1 MPKNPE
7 IKKVLVIGSGP
18 IVIGQAAEFDYA
30 GTQACR
36 SLKEEGIEVVLLNSN
51 PATIMTD
58 KEIADQVYIEPLT
71 TEVVE
76 QLIMK
81 EKPDSVLPTLGGQAG
96 LNLAMELEEAGIL
109 KANNVRLI
117 GTTALTIKKA
127 EDREMFKETM
137 EKIGEPVA
145 PSEIVEDVNT
155 GLAVAKEI
163 GYPVV
168 LRPAYTLG
176 GSGGG
181 IAYNEEQCA
190 EILENGL
197 RLSRVGQVLVERC
210 IAGWKEIEYEVMRDG
225 AGNVITVCNMEN
237 IDPVGVHTGD
247 SVVVA
252 PSQTLADKEYQML
265 RTAALDII
273 SALKIEGGCNV
284 QFALKPDSFEYAV
297 IEVNPRVSRSSALA
311 SKATGYPIAKVA
323 AKIALG
329 YTLDEIKNSVTGKTC
344 ACFEPALDYCV
355 VKIPKW
361 PFDKF
366 VTASRKLGTQM
377 KATGEVMAIDN
388 SFEGALMKAVRSL
401 EQHVNSLQLD
411 SLKALSDEE
420 IRSRLE
426 LVDDQRLFVM
436 VEALRRGITSE
447 EINAVTKVDIWFLD
461 RFLDIVK
468 MERRIASEPL
478 DYALLR
484 SAKEYGF
491 TDAFIGE
498 LCGKSHFEVKA
509 LRDQLNIHASFKMV
523 DTCAAEFEAKTPY
536 YYSTYGSEDEVQP
549 QGNKS
554 VVVFG
559 SGPIRIGQG
568 IEFDYCS
575 VHASWALRK
584 AGHKAIVINNNP
596 ETVSTDFDTSDA
608 LYFEPLTV
616 DDVMEVIEKE
626 KPEGVICQFGGQTA
640 INLATPMA
648 KRGIRIIGSS
658 NESIDMA
665 EDRERFDTLMGQLGI
680 ARPKGCLVESEA
692 EAIEKTQ
699 DLDYPLIVRPSYVL
713 GGRAMQIVYDE
724 HELRTYLKEAVV
736 ASHEHPVL
744 IDQYMVGREVEID
757 AISDGIDVCIPGI
770 MEQIERSGVHSGDS
784 FAVYPPQHLSQEII
798 DTLADYTKKIAIA
811 MSVKGL
817 VNIQFIVVNDRVYV
831 IEVNPRASRTV
842 PFMSK
847 ITGINMVEYATR
859 IALGESLK
867 DTGLPLGLV
876 PPKDYV
882 AIKAPVFSFS
892 KLGLVEIRLGP
903 EMKSTGEVMG
913 IGHTYEEA
921 LYKAVIAA
929 NLMIPA
935 GGSIL
940 ITVSDRDKKETASLA
955 RGFVKLG
962 YKLVCTSGTGSYFQ
976 SLGIPVEIIKK
987 IHEKG
992 ENCEKYL
999 KSGKVDMVLNT
1010 ISYGSQ
1016 IEQEGY
1022 DLRRIAVELAIPCL
1036 TSLDTAKE
1044 VLRVMA
1050 EDDTEASH
1058 HVESIQEYV
1067 KE

>member
-1 MPKNPE
+1 MKRTDV
-7 IKKVLVIGSGP
+7 KKVLVIGSGP

-36 SLKEEGIEVVLLNSN
+36 SLREEGMQVVLVNSN
-51 PATIMTD
+51 PSTIMTD
-58 KEIADQVYIEPLT
+58 SDIADAVYIEPITLQFV
-71 TEVVE
+71 TEV
-76 QLIMK
+76 IKK
-81 EKPDSVLPTLGGQAG
+81 ERPDALLATLGGQVG
-96 LNLAMELEEAGIL
+96 LNMAVQLAEAGVL
-109 KANNVRLI
+109 EKYGVKLLGSSLHA
-117 GTTALTIKKA
+117 IKHA
-127 EDREMFKETM
+127 EDRELFKEAM
-137 EKIGEPVA
+137 EKIHQPV
-145 PSEIVEDVNT
+145 PESEIFEE
-155 GLAVAKEI
+155 LEPAVRFADSI
-163 GYPVV
+163 GYPVII
-168 LRPAYTLG
+168 RPAFTLG
-176 GSGGG
+176 GTGGG
-181 IAYNEEQCA
+181 IAHDRYEMEE
-190 EILENGL
+190 ISNRGL
-197 RLSRVGQVLVERC
+197 KLSPINQILVERSV
-210 IAGWKEIEYEVMRDG
+210 AGWKEVEYEVMRDS
-225 AGNVITVCNMEN
+225 ADNCIIVCSMEN

-247 SVVVA
+247 SIVVA
-252 PSQTLADKEYQML
+252 PTQTLTDGQFQML
-265 RTAALDII
+265 RTASINII
-273 SALKIEGGCNV
+273 RYLGIEGGCNV
-284 QFALKPDSFEYAV
+284 QYALDTRSNQYYV

-323 AKIALG
+323 AKVALG
-329 YTLDEIKNSVTGKTC
+329 MTLDEITNAVTGDTK
-344 ACFEPALDYCV
+344 ACFEPSIDYV
-355 VKIPKW
+355 VCKFPRW
-361 PFDKF
+361 PFEKF
-366 VTASRKLGTQM
+366 TLADRQIGTQM
-377 KATGEVMAIDN
+377 KATGEVMALDRTL
-388 SFEGALMKAVRSL
+388 EGSLLKAIRSL
-401 EQHVNSLQLD
+401 EVGEGYLHLAKLD
-411 SLKALSDEE
+411 SQSLYD
-420 IRSRLE
+420 IRCLLHRTDNE
-426 LVDDQRLFVM
+426 RIFV
-436 VEALRRGITSE
+436 VAEALRRGIEPE
-447 EINAVTKVDIWFLD
+447 EINRITRIDLFFLYKIQNIIHMEKRLIKEGLTEETLVAAKKIQIPDKVIAKLSDTTIKAVRAMKK
-461 RFLDIVK
+461 K
-468 MERRIASEPL
+468 MNLHP
-478 DYALLR
+478 D
-484 SAKEYGF
+484 
-491 TDAFIGE
+491 
-498 LCGKSHFEVKA
+498 
-509 LRDQLNIHASFKMV
+509 FKMV

-575 VHASWALRK
+575 VHASWALRR

-892 KLGLVEIRLGP
+892 KLGLVEIKLGP

-962 YKLVCTSGTGSYFQ
+962 YKLICTSGTGSYFQ

>member
-1 MPKNPE
+1 MKRTDV
-7 IKKVLVIGSGP
+7 KKVLVIGSGP

-36 SLKEEGIEVVLLNSN
+36 SLREEGMQVVLVNSN
-51 PATIMTD
+51 PSTIMTD
-58 KEIADQVYIEPLT
+58 SDIADAVYIEPITLQFV
-71 TEVVE
+71 TEV
-76 QLIMK
+76 IKK
-81 EKPDSVLPTLGGQAG
+81 ERPDALLATLGGQVG
-96 LNLAMELEEAGIL
+96 LNMAVQLAEAGVL
-109 KANNVRLI
+109 EKYGVKLLGSSLHA
-117 GTTALTIKKA
+117 IKHA
-127 EDREMFKETM
+127 EDRELFKEAM
-137 EKIGEPVA
+137 EKIHQPV
-145 PSEIVEDVNT
+145 PESEIFEE
-155 GLAVAKEI
+155 LEPAVRFADSI
-163 GYPVV
+163 GYPVII
-168 LRPAYTLG
+168 RPAFTLG
-176 GSGGG
+176 GTGGG
-181 IAYNEEQCA
+181 IAHDRYEMEEIA
-190 EILENGL
+190 NRGL
-197 RLSRVGQVLVERC
+197 KLSPINQILVERSV
-210 IAGWKEIEYEVMRDG
+210 AGWKEVEYEVMRDS
-225 AGNVITVCNMEN
+225 ADNCIIVCSMEN

-247 SVVVA
+247 SIVVA
-252 PSQTLADKEYQML
+252 PTQTLTDGQFQML
-265 RTAALDII
+265 RTASINII
-273 SALKIEGGCNV
+273 RYLGIEGGCNV
-284 QFALKPDSFEYAV
+284 QYALDTRSNQYYV

-323 AKIALG
+323 AKVALG
-329 YTLDEIKNSVTGKTC
+329 MTLDEITNAVTGDTK
-344 ACFEPALDYCV
+344 ACFEPSIDYV
-355 VKIPKW
+355 VCKFPRW
-361 PFDKF
+361 PFEKF
-366 VTASRKLGTQM
+366 TLADRQIGTQM
-377 KATGEVMAIDN
+377 KATGEVMALDRTL
-388 SFEGALMKAVRSL
+388 EGALLKAIRSL
-401 EQHVNSLQLD
+401 EVGEGYLHLAKLD
-411 SLKALSDEE
+411 SQSLYD
-420 IRSRLE
+420 IRCLLHRTDNE
-426 LVDDQRLFVM
+426 RIFV
-436 VEALRRGITSE
+436 VAEALRRGIEPE
-447 EINAVTKVDIWFLD
+447 EINRITRIDLFFLYKIQNIIHMEKRLIKEGLTEETLVAAKKIQIPDKVIAKLSDTTIKAVRAMKK
-461 RFLDIVK
+461 K
-468 MERRIASEPL
+468 MNLHP
-478 DYALLR
+478 D
-484 SAKEYGF
+484 
-491 TDAFIGE
+491 
-498 LCGKSHFEVKA
+498 
-509 LRDQLNIHASFKMV
+509 FKMV

-699 DLDYPLIVRPSYVL
+699 DLDYPLIVRSSYVL

-892 KLGLVEIRLGP
+892 KLGLVEIKLGP

-940 ITVSDRDKKETASLA
+940 ITVSDRDKKETANLA

-962 YKLVCTSGTGSYFQ
+962 YKLVCTSGTGSYFK

>member
-1 MPKNPE
+1 MKRTDV
-7 IKKVLVIGSGP
+7 KKVLVIGSGP

-36 SLKEEGIEVVLLNSN
+36 SLREEGMQVVLVNSN
-51 PATIMTD
+51 PSTIMTD
-58 KEIADQVYIEPLT
+58 SDIADAVYIEPITLQFV
-71 TEVVE
+71 TEV
-76 QLIMK
+76 IKK
-81 EKPDSVLPTLGGQAG
+81 ERPDALLATLGGQVG
-96 LNLAMELEEAGIL
+96 LNMAVQLAEAGVL
-109 KANNVRLI
+109 EKYGVKLLGSSLHA
-117 GTTALTIKKA
+117 IKHA
-127 EDREMFKETM
+127 EDRELFKEAM
-137 EKIGEPVA
+137 EKIHQPV
-145 PSEIVEDVNT
+145 PESEIFEE
-155 GLAVAKEI
+155 LEPAVRFADSI
-163 GYPVV
+163 GYPVII
-168 LRPAYTLG
+168 RPAFTLG
-176 GSGGG
+176 GTGGG
-181 IAYNEEQCA
+181 IAHDRYEMEEIA
-190 EILENGL
+190 NRGL
-197 RLSRVGQVLVERC
+197 KLSPINQILVERSV
-210 IAGWKEIEYEVMRDG
+210 AGWKEVEYEVMRDS
-225 AGNVITVCNMEN
+225 ADNCIIVCSMEN

-247 SVVVA
+247 SIVVA
-252 PSQTLADKEYQML
+252 PTQTLTDGQFQML
-265 RTAALDII
+265 RTASINII
-273 SALKIEGGCNV
+273 RYLGIEGGCNV
-284 QFALKPDSFEYAV
+284 QYALDTRSNQYYV

-323 AKIALG
+323 AKVALG
-329 YTLDEIKNSVTGKTC
+329 MTLDEITNAVTGDTK
-344 ACFEPALDYCV
+344 ACFEPSIDYV
-355 VKIPKW
+355 VCKFPRW
-361 PFDKF
+361 PFEKF
-366 VTASRKLGTQM
+366 TLADRQIGTQM
-377 KATGEVMAIDN
+377 KATGEVMALDRTL
-388 SFEGALMKAVRSL
+388 EGSLLKAIRSL
-401 EQHVNSLQLD
+401 EVGEGYLHLAKLD
-411 SLKALSDEE
+411 SQSLYD
-420 IRSRLE
+420 IRCLLHRTDNE
-426 LVDDQRLFVM
+426 RIFV
-436 VEALRRGITSE
+436 VAEALRRGIEPE
-447 EINAVTKVDIWFLD
+447 EINRITRIDLFFLYKIQNIIHMEKSLIKEGLTEETLVAAKKIQIPDKVIAKLSDTTIKAVRAMKK
-461 RFLDIVK
+461 K
-468 MERRIASEPL
+468 MNLHP
-478 DYALLR
+478 D
-484 SAKEYGF
+484 
-491 TDAFIGE
+491 
-498 LCGKSHFEVKA
+498 
-509 LRDQLNIHASFKMV
+509 FKMV

-892 KLGLVEIRLGP
+892 KLGLVEIKLGP

-962 YKLVCTSGTGSYFQ
+962 YKLICTSGTGSYFQ

>member
-1 MPKNPE
+1 MKRTDV
-7 IKKVLVIGSGP
+7 KKVLVIGSGP

-36 SLKEEGIEVVLLNSN
+36 SLREEGMQVVLVNSN
-51 PATIMTD
+51 PSTIMTD
-58 KEIADQVYIEPLT
+58 SDIADAVYIEPITLQFV
-71 TEVVE
+71 TEV
-76 QLIMK
+76 IKK
-81 EKPDSVLPTLGGQAG
+81 ERPDALLATLGGQVG
-96 LNLAMELEEAGIL
+96 LNMAVQLAEAGVL
-109 KANNVRLI
+109 EKYGVKLLGSSLHA
-117 GTTALTIKKA
+117 IKHA
-127 EDREMFKETM
+127 EDRELFKEAM
-137 EKIGEPVA
+137 EKIHQPV
-145 PSEIVEDVNT
+145 PESEIFEE
-155 GLAVAKEI
+155 LEPAVRFADSI
-163 GYPVV
+163 GYPVII
-168 LRPAYTLG
+168 RPAFTLG
-176 GSGGG
+176 GTGGG
-181 IAYNEEQCA
+181 IAHDRYEMEEIA
-190 EILENGL
+190 NRGL
-197 RLSRVGQVLVERC
+197 KLSPINQILVERSV
-210 IAGWKEIEYEVMRDG
+210 AGWKEVEYEVMRDS
-225 AGNVITVCNMEN
+225 ADNCIIVCSMEN

-247 SVVVA
+247 SIVVA
-252 PSQTLADKEYQML
+252 PTQTLTDGQFQML
-265 RTAALDII
+265 RTASINII
-273 SALKIEGGCNV
+273 RYLGIEGGCNV
-284 QFALKPDSFEYAV
+284 QYALDTRSNQYYV

-323 AKIALG
+323 AKVALG
-329 YTLDEIKNSVTGKTC
+329 MTLDEITNAVTGDTK
-344 ACFEPALDYCV
+344 ACFEPSIDYV
-355 VKIPKW
+355 VCKFPRW
-361 PFDKF
+361 PFEKF
-366 VTASRKLGTQM
+366 TLADRQIGTQM
-377 KATGEVMAIDN
+377 KATGEVMALDRTL
-388 SFEGALMKAVRSL
+388 EGSLLKAIRSL
-401 EQHVNSLQLD
+401 EVGEGYLHLAKLD
-411 SLKALSDEE
+411 SQSLYD
-420 IRSRLE
+420 IRCLLHRTDNE
-426 LVDDQRLFVM
+426 RIFV
-436 VEALRRGITSE
+436 VAEALRRGIEPE
-447 EINAVTKVDIWFLD
+447 EINRITRIDLFFLYKIQNIIHMEKRLIKEGLTEETLVAAKKIQIPDKVIAKLSDTTIKAVRAMKK
-461 RFLDIVK
+461 K
-468 MERRIASEPL
+468 MNLHP
-478 DYALLR
+478 D
-484 SAKEYGF
+484 
-491 TDAFIGE
+491 
-498 LCGKSHFEVKA
+498 
-509 LRDQLNIHASFKMV
+509 FKMV

-680 ARPKGCLVESEA
+680 ARPKGCLMESEA

-892 KLGLVEIRLGP
+892 KLGLVEIKLGP

-962 YKLVCTSGTGSYFQ
+962 YKLICTSGTGSYFQ

>member
-1 MPKNPE
+1 MKRTDV
-7 IKKVLVIGSGP
+7 KKVLVIGSGP

-36 SLKEEGIEVVLLNSN
+36 SLREEGMQVVLVNSN
-51 PATIMTD
+51 PSTIMTD
-58 KEIADQVYIEPLT
+58 SDIADAVYIEPITLQFV
-71 TEVVE
+71 TEV
-76 QLIMK
+76 IKK
-81 EKPDSVLPTLGGQAG
+81 ERPDALLATLGGQVG
-96 LNLAMELEEAGIL
+96 LNMAVQLAEAGVL
-109 KANNVRLI
+109 EKYDVKLLGSSLHA
-117 GTTALTIKKA
+117 IKHA
-127 EDREMFKETM
+127 EDRELFKEAM
-137 EKIGEPVA
+137 EKIHQPV
-145 PSEIVEDVNT
+145 PESEIFEE
-155 GLAVAKEI
+155 LEPAVRFADSI
-163 GYPVV
+163 GYPVII
-168 LRPAYTLG
+168 RPAFTLG
-176 GSGGG
+176 GTGGG
-181 IAYNEEQCA
+181 IAHDRYEMEEIA
-190 EILENGL
+190 NRGL
-197 RLSRVGQVLVERC
+197 KLSPINQILVERSV
-210 IAGWKEIEYEVMRDG
+210 AGWKEVEYEVMRDS
-225 AGNVITVCNMEN
+225 ADNCIIVCSMEN

-247 SVVVA
+247 SIVVA
-252 PSQTLADKEYQML
+252 PTQTLTDGQFQML
-265 RTAALDII
+265 RTASINII
-273 SALKIEGGCNV
+273 RYLGIEGGCNV
-284 QFALKPDSFEYAV
+284 QYALDTRSNQYYV

-323 AKIALG
+323 AKVALG
-329 YTLDEIKNSVTGKTC
+329 MTLDEITNAVTGDTK
-344 ACFEPALDYCV
+344 ACFEPSIDYV
-355 VKIPKW
+355 VCKFPRW
-361 PFDKF
+361 PFEKF
-366 VTASRKLGTQM
+366 TLADRQIGTQM
-377 KATGEVMAIDN
+377 KATGEVMALDRTL
-388 SFEGALMKAVRSL
+388 EGSLLKAIRSL
-401 EQHVNSLQLD
+401 EVGEGYLHLAKLD
-411 SLKALSDEE
+411 SQSLYD
-420 IRSRLE
+420 IRCLLHRTDNE
-426 LVDDQRLFVM
+426 RIFV
-436 VEALRRGITSE
+436 VAEALRRGIEPE
-447 EINAVTKVDIWFLD
+447 EINRITRIDLFFLYKIQNIIHMEKRLIKEGLTEETLVAAKKIQISDKVIAKLSDTTIKAVRAMKK
-461 RFLDIVK
+461 K
-468 MERRIASEPL
+468 MNLHP
-478 DYALLR
+478 D
-484 SAKEYGF
+484 
-491 TDAFIGE
+491 
-498 LCGKSHFEVKA
+498 
-509 LRDQLNIHASFKMV
+509 FKMV

-648 KRGIRIIGSS
+648 RRGIRIIGSS

-892 KLGLVEIRLGP
+892 KLGLVEIKLGP

-913 IGHTYEEA
+913 IGHTY
-921 LYKAVIAA
+921 L
-929 NLMIPA
+929 
-935 GGSIL
+935 
-940 ITVSDRDKKETASLA
+940 
-955 RGFVKLG
+955 
-962 YKLVCTSGTGSYFQ
+962 
-976 SLGIPVEIIKK
+976 
-987 IHEKG
+987 
-992 ENCEKYL
+992 
-999 KSGKVDMVLNT
+999 
-1010 ISYGSQ
+1010 
-1016 IEQEGY
+1016 
-1022 DLRRIAVELAIPCL
+1022 
-1036 TSLDTAKE
+1036 
-1044 VLRVMA
+1044 
-1050 EDDTEASH
+1050 
-1058 HVESIQEYV
+1058 
-1067 KE
+1067 

>member
-1 MPKNPE
+1 MKRTDV
-7 IKKVLVIGSGP
+7 KKVLVIGSGP

-36 SLKEEGIEVVLLNSN
+36 SLREEGMQVVLVNSN
-51 PATIMTD
+51 PSTIMTD
-58 KEIADQVYIEPLT
+58 SDIADAVYIEPITLQFV
-71 TEVVE
+71 TEV
-76 QLIMK
+76 IKK
-81 EKPDSVLPTLGGQAG
+81 ERPDALLATLGGQVG
-96 LNLAMELEEAGIL
+96 LNMAVQLAEAGVL
-109 KANNVRLI
+109 EKYGVKLLGSSLHA
-117 GTTALTIKKA
+117 IKHA
-127 EDREMFKETM
+127 EDRELFKEAM
-137 EKIGEPVA
+137 EKIHQPV
-145 PSEIVEDVNT
+145 PESEIFEE
-155 GLAVAKEI
+155 LEPAVRFADSI
-163 GYPVV
+163 GYPVII
-168 LRPAYTLG
+168 RPAFTLG
-176 GSGGG
+176 GTGGG
-181 IAYNEEQCA
+181 IAHDRYEMEEIA
-190 EILENGL
+190 NRGL
-197 RLSRVGQVLVERC
+197 KLSPINQILVERSV
-210 IAGWKEIEYEVMRDG
+210 AGWKEVEYEVMRDS
-225 AGNVITVCNMEN
+225 ADNCIIVCSMEN

-247 SVVVA
+247 SIVVA
-252 PSQTLADKEYQML
+252 PTQTLTDGQFQML
-265 RTAALDII
+265 RTASINII
-273 SALKIEGGCNV
+273 RYLGIEGGCNV
-284 QFALKPDSFEYAV
+284 QYALDTRSNQYYV

-323 AKIALG
+323 AKVALG
-329 YTLDEIKNSVTGKTC
+329 MTLDEITNAVTGDTK
-344 ACFEPALDYCV
+344 ACFEPSIDYV
-355 VKIPKW
+355 VCKFPRW
-361 PFDKF
+361 PFEKF
-366 VTASRKLGTQM
+366 TLADRQIGTQM
-377 KATGEVMAIDN
+377 KATGEVMALDRTL
-388 SFEGALMKAVRSL
+388 EGALLKAIRSL
-401 EQHVNSLQLD
+401 EVGEGYLHLAKLD
-411 SLKALSDEE
+411 SQSLYD
-420 IRSRLE
+420 IRCLLHRTDNE
-426 LVDDQRLFVM
+426 RIFV
-436 VEALRRGITSE
+436 VAEALRRGIEPE
-447 EINAVTKVDIWFLD
+447 EINRITRIDLFFLYKIQNIIHMEKRLIKEGLTEETLVAAKKIQIPDKVIAKLSDTTIKAVRAMKK
-461 RFLDIVK
+461 K
-468 MERRIASEPL
+468 MNLHP
-478 DYALLR
+478 D
-484 SAKEYGF
+484 
-491 TDAFIGE
+491 
-498 LCGKSHFEVKA
+498 
-509 LRDQLNIHASFKMV
+509 FKMV

-876 PPKDYV
+876 PPKNYV

-892 KLGLVEIRLGP
+892 KLGLVEIKLGP

-940 ITVSDRDKKETASLA
+940 ITVSDRDKKETANLA

-962 YKLVCTSGTGSYFQ
+962 YKLVCTSGTGSYFK

-1058 HVESIQEYV
+1058 HVDSIQEYV

>member
-1 MPKNPE
+1 MKRTDV
-7 IKKVLVIGSGP
+7 KKVLVIGSGP

-36 SLKEEGIEVVLLNSN
+36 SLREEGMQVVLVNSN
-51 PATIMTD
+51 PSTIMTD
-58 KEIADQVYIEPLT
+58 SDIADAVYIEPITLQFV
-71 TEVVE
+71 TEV
-76 QLIMK
+76 IKK
-81 EKPDSVLPTLGGQAG
+81 ERPDALLATLGGQVG
-96 LNLAMELEEAGIL
+96 LNMAVQLAEAGVL
-109 KANNVRLI
+109 EKYGVKLLGSSLHA
-117 GTTALTIKKA
+117 IKHA
-127 EDREMFKETM
+127 EDRELFKEAM
-137 EKIGEPVA
+137 EKIHQPV
-145 PSEIVEDVNT
+145 PESEIFEE
-155 GLAVAKEI
+155 LEPAVRFADSI
-163 GYPVV
+163 GYPVII
-168 LRPAYTLG
+168 RPAFTLG
-176 GSGGG
+176 GTGGG
-181 IAYNEEQCA
+181 IAHDRYEMEEIA
-190 EILENGL
+190 NRGL
-197 RLSRVGQVLVERC
+197 KLSPINQILVERSV
-210 IAGWKEIEYEVMRDG
+210 AGWKEVEYEVMRDS
-225 AGNVITVCNMEN
+225 ADNCIIVCSMEN

-247 SVVVA
+247 SIVVA
-252 PSQTLADKEYQML
+252 PTQTLTDGQFQML
-265 RTAALDII
+265 RTASINII
-273 SALKIEGGCNV
+273 RYLGIEGGCNV
-284 QFALKPDSFEYAV
+284 QYALDTRSNQYYV

-323 AKIALG
+323 AKVALG
-329 YTLDEIKNSVTGKTC
+329 MTLDEITNAVTGDTK
-344 ACFEPALDYCV
+344 ACFEPSIDYV
-355 VKIPKW
+355 VCKFPRW
-361 PFDKF
+361 PFEKF
-366 VTASRKLGTQM
+366 TLADRQIGTQM
-377 KATGEVMAIDN
+377 KATGEVMALDRTL
-388 SFEGALMKAVRSL
+388 EGSLLKAIRSL
-401 EQHVNSLQLD
+401 EVGEGYLHLAKLD
-411 SLKALSDEE
+411 SQSLYD
-420 IRSRLE
+420 IRCLLHRTDNE
-426 LVDDQRLFVM
+426 RIFV
-436 VEALRRGITSE
+436 VAEALRRGIEPE
-447 EINAVTKVDIWFLD
+447 EINRITRIDLFFLYKIQNIIHMEKRLIKEGLTEETLVAAKKIQIPDKV
-461 RFLDIVK
+461 
-468 MERRIASEPL
+468 IAKLS
-478 DYALLR
+478 DTTIKA
-484 SAKEYGF
+484 
-491 TDAFIGE
+491 
-498 LCGKSHFEVKA
+498 VKA
-509 LRDQLNIHASFKMV
+509 MKKKMNLHPDFKMV

-892 KLGLVEIRLGP
+892 KLGLVEIKLGP

-962 YKLVCTSGTGSYFQ
+962 YKLICTSGTGSYFQ

>member
-1 MPKNPE
+1 MKRTDV
-7 IKKVLVIGSGP
+7 KKVLVIGSGP

-36 SLKEEGIEVVLLNSN
+36 SLREEGMQVVLVNSN
-51 PATIMTD
+51 PSTIMTD
-58 KEIADQVYIEPLT
+58 SDIADAVYIEPITLQFV
-71 TEVVE
+71 TEV
-76 QLIMK
+76 IKK
-81 EKPDSVLPTLGGQAG
+81 ERPDALLATLGGQVG
-96 LNLAMELEEAGIL
+96 LNMAVQLAEAGVL
-109 KANNVRLI
+109 EKYGVKLLGSSLHA
-117 GTTALTIKKA
+117 IKHA
-127 EDREMFKETM
+127 EDRELFKEAM
-137 EKIGEPVA
+137 EKIHQPV
-145 PSEIVEDVNT
+145 PESEIFEE
-155 GLAVAKEI
+155 LEPAVRFADSI
-163 GYPVV
+163 GYPVII
-168 LRPAYTLG
+168 RPAFTLG
-176 GSGGG
+176 GTGGG
-181 IAYNEEQCA
+181 IAHDRYEMEEIA
-190 EILENGL
+190 NRGL
-197 RLSRVGQVLVERC
+197 KLSPIKQILVERSV
-210 IAGWKEIEYEVMRDG
+210 AGWKEVEYEVMRDS
-225 AGNVITVCNMEN
+225 ADNCIIVCSMEN

-247 SVVVA
+247 SIVVA
-252 PSQTLADKEYQML
+252 PTQTLTDGQFQML
-265 RTAALDII
+265 RTASINII
-273 SALKIEGGCNV
+273 RYLGIEGGCNV
-284 QFALKPDSFEYAV
+284 QYALDTRSNQYYV

-323 AKIALG
+323 AKVALG
-329 YTLDEIKNSVTGKTC
+329 MTLDEITNAVTGDTK
-344 ACFEPALDYCV
+344 ACFEPSIDYV
-355 VKIPKW
+355 VCKFPRW
-361 PFDKF
+361 PFEKF
-366 VTASRKLGTQM
+366 TLADRQIGTQM
-377 KATGEVMAIDN
+377 KATGEVMALDRTL
-388 SFEGALMKAVRSL
+388 EGSLLKAIRSL
-401 EQHVNSLQLD
+401 EVGEGYLHLAKLD
-411 SLKALSDEE
+411 SQSLYD
-420 IRSRLE
+420 IRCLLHRTDNE
-426 LVDDQRLFVM
+426 RIFV
-436 VEALRRGITSE
+436 VAEALRRGIEPE
-447 EINAVTKVDIWFLD
+447 EINRITRIDLFFLYKIQNIIHMEKRLIKEGLTEETLVAAKKIQIPDKVIAKLSDTTIKAVRAMKK
-461 RFLDIVK
+461 K
-468 MERRIASEPL
+468 MNLHP
-478 DYALLR
+478 D
-484 SAKEYGF
+484 
-491 TDAFIGE
+491 
-498 LCGKSHFEVKA
+498 
-509 LRDQLNIHASFKMV
+509 FKMV

-1036 TSLDTAKE
+1036 TSMDTAKE

>member
-1 MPKNPE
+1 MKRTDV
-7 IKKVLVIGSGP
+7 KKVLVIGSGP

-36 SLKEEGIEVVLLNSN
+36 SLREEGMQVVLVNSN
-51 PATIMTD
+51 PSTIMTD
-58 KEIADQVYIEPLT
+58 SDIADAVYIEPITLQFV
-71 TEVVE
+71 TEV
-76 QLIMK
+76 IKK
-81 EKPDSVLPTLGGQAG
+81 ERPDALLATLGGQVG
-96 LNLAMELEEAGIL
+96 LNMAVQLAEAGVL
-109 KANNVRLI
+109 EKYGVKLLGSSLHA
-117 GTTALTIKKA
+117 IKHA
-127 EDREMFKETM
+127 EDRELFKEAM
-137 EKIGEPVA
+137 EKIHQPV
-145 PSEIVEDVNT
+145 PESEIFEE
-155 GLAVAKEI
+155 LEPAVRFADSI
-163 GYPVV
+163 GYPVII
-168 LRPAYTLG
+168 RPAFTLG
-176 GSGGG
+176 GTGGG
-181 IAYNEEQCA
+181 IAHDRYEMEEIA
-190 EILENGL
+190 NRGL
-197 RLSRVGQVLVERC
+197 KLSPINQILVERSV
-210 IAGWKEIEYEVMRDG
+210 AGWKEVEYEVMRDS
-225 AGNVITVCNMEN
+225 ADNCIIVCSMEN

-247 SVVVA
+247 SIVVA
-252 PSQTLADKEYQML
+252 PTQTLTDGQFQML
-265 RTAALDII
+265 RTASINII
-273 SALKIEGGCNV
+273 RYLGIEGGCNV
-284 QFALKPDSFEYAV
+284 QYALDTRSNQYYV

-323 AKIALG
+323 AKVALG
-329 YTLDEIKNSVTGKTC
+329 MTLDEITNAVTGDTK
-344 ACFEPALDYCV
+344 ACFEPSIDYV
-355 VKIPKW
+355 VCKFPRW
-361 PFDKF
+361 PFEKF
-366 VTASRKLGTQM
+366 TLADRQIGTQM
-377 KATGEVMAIDN
+377 KATGEVMALDRTL
-388 SFEGALMKAVRSL
+388 EGSLLKAIRSL
-401 EQHVNSLQLD
+401 EVGEGYLHLAKLD
-411 SLKALSDEE
+411 SQSLYD
-420 IRSRLE
+420 IRCLLHRTDNE
-426 LVDDQRLFVM
+426 RIFV
-436 VEALRRGITSE
+436 VAEALRRGIEPE
-447 EINAVTKVDIWFLD
+447 EINRITRIDLFFLYKIQNIIHMEKRLIKEGLTEETLVAAKKIQIPDKVIAKLSDTTIKAVRAMK
-461 RFLDIVK
+461 K
-468 MERRIASEPL
+468 
-478 DYALLR
+478 
-484 SAKEYGF
+484 K
-491 TDAFIGE
+491 
-498 LCGKSHFEVKA
+498 
-509 LRDQLNIHASFKMV
+509 LNLHPDFKMV

-892 KLGLVEIRLGP
+892 KLGLVEIKLGP

-940 ITVSDRDKKETASLA
+940 ITVSDRDKKETANLA

-962 YKLVCTSGTGSYFQ
+962 YKLVCTSGTGSYFK

>member
-1 MPKNPE
+1 MKRTDV
-7 IKKVLVIGSGP
+7 KKVLVIGSGP

-36 SLKEEGIEVVLLNSN
+36 SLREEGMQVVLVNSN
-51 PATIMTD
+51 PSTIMTD
-58 KEIADQVYIEPLT
+58 SDIADAVYIEPITLQFV
-71 TEVVE
+71 TEV
-76 QLIMK
+76 IKK
-81 EKPDSVLPTLGGQAG
+81 ERPDALLATLGGQVG
-96 LNLAMELEEAGIL
+96 LNMAVQLAEAGVL
-109 KANNVRLI
+109 EKYGVKLLGSSLHA
-117 GTTALTIKKA
+117 IKHA
-127 EDREMFKETM
+127 EDRELFKEAM
-137 EKIGEPVA
+137 EKIHQPV
-145 PSEIVEDVNT
+145 PESEIFEE
-155 GLAVAKEI
+155 LEPAVRFADSI
-163 GYPVV
+163 GYPVII
-168 LRPAYTLG
+168 RPAFTLG
-176 GSGGG
+176 GTGGG
-181 IAYNEEQCA
+181 IAHDRYEMEEIA
-190 EILENGL
+190 NRGL
-197 RLSRVGQVLVERC
+197 KLSPINQILVERSV
-210 IAGWKEIEYEVMRDG
+210 AGWKEVEYEVMRDS
-225 AGNVITVCNMEN
+225 ADNCIIVCSMEN

-247 SVVVA
+247 SIVVA
-252 PSQTLADKEYQML
+252 PTQTLTDGQFQML
-265 RTAALDII
+265 RTASINII
-273 SALKIEGGCNV
+273 RYLGIEGGCNV
-284 QFALKPDSFEYAV
+284 QYALDTRSNQYYV

-323 AKIALG
+323 AKVALG
-329 YTLDEIKNSVTGKTC
+329 MALDEITNAVTGDTK
-344 ACFEPALDYCV
+344 ACFEPSIDYV
-355 VKIPKW
+355 VCKFPRW
-361 PFDKF
+361 PFEKF
-366 VTASRKLGTQM
+366 TLADRQIGTQM
-377 KATGEVMAIDN
+377 KATGEVMALDRTL
-388 SFEGALMKAVRSL
+388 EGSLLKAIRSL
-401 EQHVNSLQLD
+401 EVGEGYLHLAKLD
-411 SLKALSDEE
+411 SQSLYD
-420 IRSRLE
+420 IRCLLHRTDNE
-426 LVDDQRLFVM
+426 RIFV
-436 VEALRRGITSE
+436 VAEALRRGIEPE
-447 EINAVTKVDIWFLD
+447 EINRITRIDLFFLYKIQNIIHMEKRLIKEGLTEETLVAAKKIQIPDKVIAKLSDTTIKAVRAMKK
-461 RFLDIVK
+461 K
-468 MERRIASEPL
+468 MNLHP
-478 DYALLR
+478 D
-484 SAKEYGF
+484 
-491 TDAFIGE
+491 
-498 LCGKSHFEVKA
+498 
-509 LRDQLNIHASFKMV
+509 FKMV

-876 PPKDYV
+876 PPKNYV

-892 KLGLVEIRLGP
+892 KLGLVEIKLGP

-940 ITVSDRDKKETASLA
+940 ITVSDRDKKETANLA

-962 YKLVCTSGTGSYFQ
+962 YKLVCTSGTGSYFK

>member
-1 MPKNPE
+1 MKRTDV
-7 IKKVLVIGSGP
+7 KKVLVIGSGP

-36 SLKEEGIEVVLLNSN
+36 SLREEGMQVVLVNSN
-51 PATIMTD
+51 PSTIMTD
-58 KEIADQVYIEPLT
+58 SDIADAVYIEPITLQFV
-71 TEVVE
+71 TEV
-76 QLIMK
+76 IKK
-81 EKPDSVLPTLGGQAG
+81 ERPDALLATLGGQVG
-96 LNLAMELEEAGIL
+96 LNMAVQLAEAGVL
-109 KANNVRLI
+109 EKYGVKLLGSSLHA
-117 GTTALTIKKA
+117 IKHA
-127 EDREMFKETM
+127 EDRELFKEAM
-137 EKIGEPVA
+137 EKIHQPV
-145 PSEIVEDVNT
+145 PESEIFEE
-155 GLAVAKEI
+155 LEPAVRFADSI
-163 GYPVV
+163 GYPVII
-168 LRPAYTLG
+168 RPAFTLG
-176 GSGGG
+176 GTGGG
-181 IAYNEEQCA
+181 IAHDRYEMEEIA
-190 EILENGL
+190 NRGL
-197 RLSRVGQVLVERC
+197 KLSPIKQILVERSV
-210 IAGWKEIEYEVMRDG
+210 AGWKEVEYEVMRDS
-225 AGNVITVCNMEN
+225 ADNCIIVCSMEN

-247 SVVVA
+247 SIVVA
-252 PSQTLADKEYQML
+252 PTQTLTDGQFQML
-265 RTAALDII
+265 RTASINII
-273 SALKIEGGCNV
+273 RYLGIEGGCNV
-284 QFALKPDSFEYAV
+284 QYALDTRSNQYYV

-323 AKIALG
+323 AKVALG
-329 YTLDEIKNSVTGKTC
+329 MTLDEITNAVTGDTK
-344 ACFEPALDYCV
+344 ACFEPSIDYV
-355 VKIPKW
+355 VCKFPRW
-361 PFDKF
+361 PFEKF
-366 VTASRKLGTQM
+366 TLADRQIGTQM
-377 KATGEVMAIDN
+377 KATGEVMALDRTL
-388 SFEGALMKAVRSL
+388 EGSLLKAIRSL
-401 EQHVNSLQLD
+401 EVGEGYLHLAKLD
-411 SLKALSDEE
+411 SQSLYD
-420 IRSRLE
+420 IRCLLHRTDNE
-426 LVDDQRLFVM
+426 RIFV
-436 VEALRRGITSE
+436 VAEALRRGIEPE
-447 EINAVTKVDIWFLD
+447 EINRITRIDLFFLYKIQNIIHMEKRLIKEGLTEETLVAAKKIQIPDKVIAKLSDTTIKAVRAMKK
-461 RFLDIVK
+461 K
-468 MERRIASEPL
+468 MNLHP
-478 DYALLR
+478 D
-484 SAKEYGF
+484 
-491 TDAFIGE
+491 
-498 LCGKSHFEVKA
+498 
-509 LRDQLNIHASFKMV
+509 FKMV

-1010 ISYGSQ
+1010 MSYGSQ

-1036 TSLDTAKE
+1036 TSMDTAKE

>member
-1 MPKNPE
+1 MKRTDV
-7 IKKVLVIGSGP
+7 KKVLVIGSGP

-36 SLKEEGIEVVLLNSN
+36 SLREEGMQVVLVNSN
-51 PATIMTD
+51 PSTIMTD
-58 KEIADQVYIEPLT
+58 SDIADAVYIEPITLQFV
-71 TEVVE
+71 TEV
-76 QLIMK
+76 IKK
-81 EKPDSVLPTLGGQAG
+81 ERPDALLATLGGQVG
-96 LNLAMELEEAGIL
+96 LNMAVQLAEAGVL
-109 KANNVRLI
+109 EKYGVKLLGSSLHA
-117 GTTALTIKKA
+117 IKHA
-127 EDREMFKETM
+127 EDRELFKEAM
-137 EKIGEPVA
+137 EKIHQPV
-145 PSEIVEDVNT
+145 PESEIFEE
-155 GLAVAKEI
+155 LEPAVRFADSI
-163 GYPVV
+163 GYPVII
-168 LRPAYTLG
+168 RPAFTLG
-176 GSGGG
+176 GTGGG
-181 IAYNEEQCA
+181 IAHDRYEMEEIA
-190 EILENGL
+190 NRGL
-197 RLSRVGQVLVERC
+197 KLSPINQILVERSV
-210 IAGWKEIEYEVMRDG
+210 AGWKEVEYEVMRDS
-225 AGNVITVCNMEN
+225 ADNCIIVCSMEN

-247 SVVVA
+247 SIVVA
-252 PSQTLADKEYQML
+252 PTQTLTDGQFQML
-265 RTAALDII
+265 RTASINII
-273 SALKIEGGCNV
+273 RYLGIEGGCNV
-284 QFALKPDSFEYAV
+284 QYALDTRSNQYYV

-323 AKIALG
+323 AKVALG
-329 YTLDEIKNSVTGKTC
+329 MTLDEITNAVTGDTK
-344 ACFEPALDYCV
+344 ACFEPSIDYV
-355 VKIPKW
+355 VCKFPRW
-361 PFDKF
+361 PFEKF
-366 VTASRKLGTQM
+366 TLADRQIGTQM
-377 KATGEVMAIDN
+377 KATGEVMALDRTL
-388 SFEGALMKAVRSL
+388 EGSLLKAIRSL
-401 EQHVNSLQLD
+401 EVGEGYLHLAKLD
-411 SLKALSDEE
+411 SQSLYD
-420 IRSRLE
+420 IRCLLNRTDNE
-426 LVDDQRLFVM
+426 RIFV
-436 VEALRRGITSE
+436 VAEALRRGIEPE
-447 EINAVTKVDIWFLD
+447 EINRITRIDLFFLYKIQNIIHMEKRLIKEGLTEETLVAAKKIQIPDKVIAKLSDTTIKAVRAMKK
-461 RFLDIVK
+461 K
-468 MERRIASEPL
+468 MNLHP
-478 DYALLR
+478 D
-484 SAKEYGF
+484 
-491 TDAFIGE
+491 
-498 LCGKSHFEVKA
+498 
-509 LRDQLNIHASFKMV
+509 FKMV

-699 DLDYPLIVRPSYVL
+699 NLDYPLIVRPSYVL

-892 KLGLVEIRLGP
+892 KLGLVEIKLGP

-940 ITVSDRDKKETASLA
+940 ITVSDRDKKETANLA

-962 YKLVCTSGTGSYFQ
+962 YKLVCTSGTGSYFK